1 MKYTGILMTLFALL
15 GACKSLPVRKNP
27 AITYVA
33 GPNQLTLL
41 LDESTFR
48 FAYDTD
54 NQFRAER
61 RYPNGTVAG
70 YFGFVGADGKAVR
83 VKYGAVDE
91 LGFSAVQELIP
102 DAFPETV
109 TVPDETATAEAALA
123 TTPEA
128 ASDDDAKINLLPE
141 PYEPIVDDVNDSI
154 SVDAIEFYEAR
165 TKVETPTADR
175 WRFPLIEAEEIPIKT
190 RKSRAIQNQKETFR
204 RLFRQ
209 GLVLE
214 QHPGEPAIIYAD
226 PEATVSNDRYVKT
239 AHAQITLA

>member
-27 AITYVA
+27 TITYVA

-70 YFGFVGADGKAVR
+70 YFGFIGADGKALR

-91 LGFSAVQELIP
+91 LGFTAVQELIP
-102 DAFPETV
+102 GAFPETA
-109 TVPDETATAEAALA
+109 TVPDESATAEAAPA

-128 ASDDDAKINLLPE
+128 DGEDAKVNLLPQ

-165 TKVETPTADR
+165 TKLESPTADR
-175 WRFPLIEAEEIPIKT
+175 WRFPLIEADEIPINT
-190 RKSRAIQNQKETFR
+190 RKSRAIKSQSEMFR

-226 PEATVSNDRYVKT
+226 PSVTVSDDRYVKT